1 MAFRDFVLLGAVLL
15 TILFCVIIINNLS
28 GEIDNM
34 IVFGQ
39 TDDGRDIGGESKDAS
54 NNDDKK
60 LAIITLMMER
70 RAK

>member
-1 MAFRDFVLLGAVLL
+1 VLLGAVLL